1 MTQTELETKSAA
13 VVAIYLAAE
22 RRKAERKAKSIV
34 RADLTRQYNRAMQV
48 LSIPKATSAS

>member
-22 RRKAERKAKSIV
+22 RRKAKSIV